1 MGAVQFSGF
10 GGFPKATTGLLATA
24 LATLV
29 GTIDNEVVETV
40 GNVSAN
46 DGGGGAFYWAAASVA
61 TADNLYVFG
70 AAPAGRW
77 IRVFEDPW
85 QNAINAQVGVTYAV
99 VASDNGKV
107 VTLDNALSIA
117 VDVPAAAVTPFVG
130 KTISATFIQLGAGQA
145 TFTGSGGL
153 TVTPQPGFLAKT
165 RGAGSAVTLKV
176 LSATSAILGGDLAF
190 V

>member
-61 TADNLYVFG
+61 TADNLEQY
-70 AAPAGRW
+70 
-77 IRVFEDPW
+77 I
-85 QNAINAQVGVTYAV
+85 
-99 VASDNGKV
+99 
-107 VTLDNALSIA
+107 
-117 VDVPAAAVTPFVG
+117 G
-130 KTISATFIQLGAGQA
+130 KTAPCT
-145 TFTGSGGL
+145 
-153 TVTPQPGFLAKT
+153 
-165 RGAGSAVTLKV
+165 
-176 LSATSAILGGDLAF
+176 AIRRNR
-190 V
+190 